1 MTISTCKHL
10 IRIALLLLISGPFLS
25 GIDQAAAGQNEI
37 RVAVATNF
45 IRTMEKIA
53 SHYEAET
60 GTSLKLSSGATGM
73 LYAQI
78 VNSAPYDLFLAAD
91 IERPE
96 FLHQQDLCEA
106 PFAYATG
113 RVVLWSNRLDLNEA
127 ESWQQVV
134 VRDDILRIA
143 LANPE
148 TAPYGAAVT
157 EVLQKTGLGQRLQKH
172 LVFGQNVGQAFQYSQ
187 QGAVDLAFVAFSF
200 ALSEH
205 GRKGKTWLLREAL
218 PVVQKGCTL
227 KSSANRE
234 SVHDLIAYLQT
245 EQAKNILSEFGYE

>member
-1 MTISTCKHL
+1 MSATPHKKK
-10 IRIALLLLISGPFLS
+10 IRIARFILISGALLF
-25 GIDQAAAGQNEI
+25 QFNHVAVAGEEL

-60 GTSLKLSSGATGM
+60 GTSLKLSSGATGI

-91 IERPE
+91 IKRPE
-96 FLHQQDLCEA
+96 LLHEQDLCEE

-113 RVVLWSNRLDLNEA
+113 RVVLWSNRLELNEA

-148 TAPYGAAVT
+148 TAPYGAAAT
-157 EVLQKTGLGQRLQKH
+157 EVLQKTGLEQRLQKQ

-187 QGAVDLAFVAFSF
+187 QGAVDLAFVAFSL

-205 GRKGKTWLLREAL
+205 GRKGKTWLLPEAL

-227 KSSANRE
+227 KSSANRG